1 VPLRSSCITQTAVA
15 LITEQAYGYRGASA
29 LSGCT
34 SGLFVGGVKG
44 AIAGCVVHHIF
55 TSEHLLFSIPI
66 RNKDIATIIRGE
78 GDYFMALPAKQTKD
92 LAVQKQSDQQMA
104 SFRRVLTNRNFL
116 LLWLAQLISQ
126 TILNA
131 ANFGIVVLVQDTTRS
146 PFLTGLALI
155 SFLLPGVPFS
165 ALAGVIVDRL
175 NKRQVLWIS
184 NLLRV
189 LTMLLICASLL
200 YNRDDLLP
208 LFILIFLT
216 SLISQ
221 FFTPAEGA
229 SIPLLVGES
238 ELMPALS
245 LFNITIT
252 VAQAV
257 GFLAL
262 GRIVAA
268 LFPPF
273 TLHVG
278 VLVLSVQSI
287 DMLFVIVALLYLVC
301 VVLILL
307 IPIQALNQEHV
318 QDKDNP
324 LKLSDE
330 FDLGKAVADLWHD
343 MLESWK
349 TVRADRYLFFGVIQ
363 LSLAGII
370 MQLIGAL
377 APTFVQQ
384 VLHRPAED
392 MSTVLAPAAVGLV
405 GASILLPR
413 ITGRF
418 GKIHLTVSAL
428 IVMALGFGLLVVN
441 QGLAALIDPAHSTTS
456 PLLFWSTLA
465 VVFILGIA
473 MAAVNIPAQTLMQER
488 SPEECRARILAL
500 QLTLYNAGTIP
511 ILLFA
516 GAFAQFIGLN
526 PTIIVIAACMLASS
540 WWGARYVR

>member
-1 VPLRSSCITQTAVA
+1 M
-15 LITEQAYGYRGASA
+15 A
-29 LSGCT
+29 LSAKET
-34 SGLFVGGVKG
+34 EHSTRQEQEQQPPVVG
-44 AIAGCVVHHIF
+44 
-55 TSEHLLFSIPI
+55 
-66 RNKDIATIIRGE
+66 
-78 GDYFMALPAKQTKD
+78 
-92 LAVQKQSDQQMA
+92 
-104 SFRRVLTNRNFL
+104 FRRVLTNRNFL

-146 PFLTGLALI
+146 PFLTGLALV

-189 LTMLLICASLL
+189 FTMLLTCASLL
-200 YNRDDLLP
+200 YNRTDLVP
-208 LFILIFLT
+208 LFALIFLT

-229 SIPLLVGES
+229 SIPLLVGEQ

-252 VAQAV
+252 VAQAI

-262 GRIVAA
+262 GRVIAA
-268 LFPPF
+268 IFPPF
-273 TLHVG
+273 TLHVAG
-278 VLVLSVQSI
+278 QVLSIKSL
-287 DMLFVIVALLYLVC
+287 DMLFIIVALLYLVC
-301 VVLILL
+301 VILILC
-307 IPIQALNQEHV
+307 IPIQAFNQEHLRKSNLLRLP
-318 QDKDNP
+318 DESAESRTSRGNP
-324 LKLSDE
+324 LGLSE
-330 FDLGKAVADLWHD
+330 QLVDLQKTVQSLWSD
-343 MLESWK
+343 MLASWK
-349 TVRADRYLFFGVIQ
+349 VVRSDRLLFFGVLQ

-384 VLHRPAED
+384 ILRRPAED
-392 MSTVLAPAAVGLV
+392 MSIILAPAAVGLV

-413 ITGRF
+413 VTNRF
-418 GKIHLTVSAL
+418 GKVRLTISAL
-428 IVMALGFGLLVVN
+428 VMMAIGFVLLVVN
-441 QGLAALIDPAHSTTS
+441 QGFAALSDPQHSATS
-456 PLLFWSTLA
+456 PLLLWSTLT
-465 VVFILGIA
+465 VVFVLGIA

-488 SPEECRARILAL
+488 SPDECRARVLAL
-500 QLTLYNAGTIP
+500 QLTLYNVGTIP

-526 PTIIVIAACMLASS
+526 PLIILIAACMLISS
-540 WWGARYVR
+540 WWGARYLRHSLK

>member
-1 VPLRSSCITQTAVA
+1 
-15 LITEQAYGYRGASA
+15 
-29 LSGCT
+29 
-34 SGLFVGGVKG
+34 
-44 AIAGCVVHHIF
+44 
-55 TSEHLLFSIPI
+55 
-66 RNKDIATIIRGE
+66 
-78 GDYFMALPAKQTKD
+78 MALPVKRTDD
-92 LAVQKQSDQQMA
+92 LTVQKQPEQQVA

-131 ANFGIVVLVQDTTRS
+131 ANFGIVVLVQDTTHS

-175 NKRQVLWIS
+175 NKRQVLWVS

-200 YNRDDLLP
+200 YNRTDLLP
-208 LFILIFLT
+208 LFALIFLT

-229 SIPLLVGES
+229 SIPLLVGER

-252 VAQAV
+252 VAQAI

-262 GRIVAA
+262 GRAVAA
-268 LFPPF
+268 IFPPF
-273 TLHVG
+273 TLHIAS
-278 VLVLSVQSI
+278 LVLSVQSI
-287 DMLFVIVALLYLVC
+287 DMLFVVVALLYLVC
-301 VVLILL
+301 VILILF
-307 IPIQALNQEHV
+307 IPIQAFDQEHI
-318 QDKDNP
+318 QGRDNP
-324 LKLSDE
+324 LSLSDE
-330 FDLGKAVADLWHD
+330 FDLRKAIENLWND
-343 MLESWK
+343 MLASWK
-349 TVRADRYLFFGVIQ
+349 TVRADHRLFFGVMQ

-377 APTFVQQ
+377 VPTFVQQ
-384 VLHRPAED
+384 VLHRSAED
-392 MSTVLAPAAVGLV
+392 MSIVLAPAAVGLV

-413 ITGRF
+413 VTDRF
-418 GKIHLTVSAL
+418 GKVHLTVSAL
-428 IVMALGFGLLVVN
+428 VVMALGFVLLVVD
-441 QGLAALIDPAHSTTS
+441 QGLAALLDPGQSATS
-456 PLLFWSTLA
+456 PFLFWSTLA
-465 VVFILGIA
+465 VVFVLGIA

-500 QLTLYNAGTIP
+500 QLTLYNTGTIP

-516 GAFAQFIGLN
+516 AAFAQFIGLN
-526 PTIIVIAACMLASS
+526 PTIILIAACMLISS
-540 WWGARYVR
+540 WWGTRYVR